1 MKIEIPYSLEQVTI
15 KQWQKAVQTD
25 DPLRKV
31 SILSGISYND
41 LRDYP
46 RDLTKQA
53 EVLAE
58 EVLNT
63 EPKQHKNV
71 FKLNGQKV
79 GFINDWTKLSTG
91 EYVDLETYCKDST
104 VNAHKIMK
112 VLFRPLQNELG
123 DKYKIQPYEKALHEN
138 EFLDAPASQ
147 FIGALVFFWNIRAN
161 YLSDSLLSL
170 AKVGETNLP
179 NGGGG
184 MTRFSNWL
192 TRTLQKLKKLLGC
205 R

>member
-15 KQWQKAVQTD
+15 KQWQKAVQAT

-53 EVLAE
+53 EDLAD

-63 EPKQHKNV
+63 EPKEHKSV

-104 VNAHKIMK
+104 ANAHKIMK
-112 VLFRPLQNELG
+112 VLFRPLANELG

-179 NGGGG
+179 KDGGG
-184 MTRFSNWL
+184 MIRFSNWL
-192 TRTLQKLKKLLGC
+192 VRTLQKLKRLLGC